1 MYYIQRFWIFKVVYM
16 PLLSFVIPC
25 YRSEMT
31 ISKVVDEIVNTVSEK
46 SQYDYEIIAVNDYSP
61 DDVYSVLVNLAS
73 KNKRIKVIN
82 FAKNMGKHS
91 AIMAGFSF
99 VSGDYIVNID
109 DDYQCPVNN
118 LWRLLE
124 PVEND
129 ICDVATAHYSKKK
142 ETNKLKIYQKNINL
156 NQKFEM
162 NFNKVFDKS
171 RNFSLIFKIN

>member
-1 MYYIQRFWIFKVVYM
+1 M

-25 YRSEMT
+25 YRSELT
-31 ISKVVDEIVNTVSEK
+31 ISKVVEEIVNTVSEK
-46 SQYDYEIIAVNDYSP
+46 PQYDYEIIAINDSSP
-61 DDVYSVLVNLAS
+61 DGVYSVLVNLAS

-129 ICDVATAHYSKKK
+129 VCDVATAYYSKKK
-142 ETNKLKIYQKNINL
+142 ERLFKRIGSGVNHWMTRIQGVPSHGTASF
-156 NQKFEM
+156 QRR
-162 NFNKVFDKS
+162 S
-171 RNFSLIFKIN
+171 RLHGQFLHDP